1 MNDYDARLCI
11 ATSEQDADIYYATGF
26 LVPDPFI
33 FFEKNGKKFVVLSD
47 LEIERGKRDARVDE
61 VISLTTHQ
69 RCLQEQGIVW
79 PKLIDI
85 ADSVLR
91 EYQIHSVLVPG
102 SFPLQYADPLRER
115 GYTVQYKDPFF
126 ETRMIKTSQE
136 IDYIRQT
143 QQKNE
148 AALDHIMQ
156 IICESKIGAN
166 DELYYRGTTLT
177 SEFLRQQIE
186 TKLLELDCLARDTII
201 SSGDQATRPHERGSG
216 HLRAHQA
223 IIIDVFPQSS
233 KNRYFAD
240 MTRTVVKGK
249 ASDELK
255 RMYQAVLAAQEIAFK
270 SLRAGVKGYDVHQQ
284 IQDMFTREGFET
296 GEQNGAMQGFFHGTG
311 HGLGLEIHE
320 PPRVGKTEHV
330 LQAGN
335 VVTVEPGLYYLG
347 IGGVRLEDM
356 VVITATGCLNL
367 TTYPKEL
374 EVV

>member
-61 VISLTTHQ
+61 VHSLSVYQ
-69 RCLQEQGIVW
+69 KRLQDQGNVW

-91 EYQIHSVLVPG
+91 EYQIRSVLVPG

-126 ETRMIKTSQE
+126 ETRMVKSPQE

-148 AALDHIMQ
+148 EALNYVMQ
-156 IICESKIGAN
+156 IIRESKIGV
-166 DELYYRGTTLT
+166 DDYLYYRGTTLT

-186 TKLLELDCLARDTII
+186 TRLLELGCLARDTII
-201 SSGDQATRPHERGSG
+201 SSGDQATRPH
-216 HLRAHQA
+216 
-223 IIIDVFPQSS
+223 
-233 KNRYFAD
+233 
-240 MTRTVVKGK
+240 
-249 ASDELK
+249 
-255 RMYQAVLAAQEIAFK
+255 
-270 SLRAGVKGYDVHQQ
+270 
-284 IQDMFTREGFET
+284 
-296 GEQNGAMQGFFHGTG
+296 
-311 HGLGLEIHE
+311 
-320 PPRVGKTEHV
+320 
-330 LQAGN
+330 
-335 VVTVEPGLYYLG
+335 
-347 IGGVRLEDM
+347 
-356 VVITATGCLNL
+356 
-367 TTYPKEL
+367 
-374 EVV
+374 